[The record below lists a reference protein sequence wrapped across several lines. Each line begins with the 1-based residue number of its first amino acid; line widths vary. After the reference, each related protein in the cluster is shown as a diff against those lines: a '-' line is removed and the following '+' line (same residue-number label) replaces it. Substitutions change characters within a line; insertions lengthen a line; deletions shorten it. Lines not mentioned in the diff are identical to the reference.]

1 MDILKKKDVFKEDE
15 AKKQILEQCYAKL
28 AELDPGTEEFEA
40 VIEQINDLHKSDKER
55 VSPNTVANG
64 LFSTIPII
72 GIIVYEGFGNIIKT
86 KALSFVS
93 KVRL

>member
-1 MDILKKKDVFKEDE
+1 MELLKKPDKFKEDE

-28 AELDPGTEEFEA
+28 AKLDPGTEEFEA

-55 VSPNTVANG
+55 VSPNTVASG

-72 GIIVYEGFGNIIKT
+72 GIIVYEGFGNVIKT
-86 KALSFVS
+86 KAINFVT
-93 KVRL
+93 KIRL